1 MKYEKELEVL
11 KRLYEVGTFKPDFY
25 NKKIPSIQ
33 SFDNYEEFIKIPF
46 TFKKE
51 LRDTS
56 VEERSTTTPENIY
69 GVFSSS
75 GTTGQK
81 TFYIYN
87 KEDKKVH
94 EKFVRSFYEE
104 LGVEASDIGGV
115 MAPVDTGVM
124 AHTMMWQFTTMGA
137 GYVNCPIPSPE
148 NIVDTISKV
157 PVTIVATRPSIA
169 TNIVY
174 NPVIKKI
181 AHESKVNK
189 LLMGGGFLSSERRK
203 ILEDAWGAECY
214 NMFGMSEMFG
224 PMAGECKQKNGLH
237 YLDEYLMIE
246 IIDPKTHM
254 PVADGEIGVAVY
266 TTLWDKGFPL
276 LRYWTDDLMY
286 ITHEK
291 CECGRDL
298 PRLFYLGRLNDS
310 FEIGN
315 SYVFPENVEN
325 ILFKYGNIGE
335 YIVEKESNRYLVK
348 TESSVSNV
356 NAEMLKELET
366 LFSSEVK
373 VEIVTPGC
381 LNYDG
386 HGKRFFNE

>member
-11 KRLYEVGTFKPDFY
+11 KRLYEVGVFKPDFY
-25 NKKIPSIQ
+25 NKKIPSIK

-104 LGVEASDIGGV
+104 LGVEASDIGGI

-254 PVADGEIGVAVY
+254 PVSDGKIGVAVY

-356 NAEMLKELET
+356 NAEMVKELET

>member
-11 KRLYEVGTFKPDFY
+11 KQLYEAGAFKPDFY
-25 NKKIPSIQ
+25 TKKIPSIQ
-33 SFDNYEEFIKIPF
+33 SFDNYEKFIKIPF

-104 LGVEASDIGGV
+104 LDVEASDIGGI

-373 VEIVTPGC
+373 VEIITPGC

>member
-1 MKYEKELEVL
+1 M
-11 KRLYEVGTFKPDFY
+11 
-25 NKKIPSIQ
+25 
-33 SFDNYEEFIKIPF
+33 
-46 TFKKE
+46 
-51 LRDTS
+51 
-56 VEERSTTTPENIY
+56 EERSTTTPENIY

-104 LGVEASDIGGV
+104 LDVEASDIGGI

-246 IIDPKTHM
+246 IIDPKTYM
-254 PVADGEIGVAVY
+254 PVSDGEIGVAVY

-315 SYVFPENVEN
+315 LYVFPENVEN

-335 YIVEKESNRYLVK
+335 YIVEKESNRYSVK

-356 NAEMLKELET
+356 NAEMVKELET

>member
-11 KRLYEVGTFKPDFY
+11 KRLYEVGVFKPDFY
-25 NKKIPSIQ
+25 NKKIPSIK

-104 LGVEASDIGGV
+104 LGVEASDIGGI

-203 ILEDAWGAECY
+203 ILVDAWGAECY

-254 PVADGEIGVAVY
+254 PVSDGKIGVAVY

-356 NAEMLKELET
+356 NAEMVKELET